1 MQNILVIFLLL
12 WCMMEFEMINY
23 LGTCMHSAFLY

>member
-1 MQNILVIFLLL
+1 MQNIYISFALV
-12 WCMMEFEMINY
+12 MEFEVINY